1 MFLLID
7 GISFSYPGSGIMLF
21 SDLSLSFSQGWTVIA
36 GANGVGKSTLMS
48 IAAGELEPDNGRV
61 RRSGDA
67 ILCPQVF
74 DGLRPEDWAD
84 IFSSDNHVGMLKS
97 TLSITD
103 EMIEREH
110 ELSGGEK
117 KRLQLLPDPRVALNA
132 DCLSWTA
139 DDHGRSLAALYCLY
153 GADT

>member
-74 DGLRPEDWAD
+74 DGLKPEDWAD
-84 IFSSDNHVGMLKS
+84 IFSGDNHVGMLKS

-117 KRLQLLPDPRVALNA
+117 KRLQLL
-132 DCLSWTA
+132 
-139 DDHGRSLAALYCLY
+139 AALSHSPELLILDEPTSLPIILT
-153 GADT
+153 DTAGSLWQRH